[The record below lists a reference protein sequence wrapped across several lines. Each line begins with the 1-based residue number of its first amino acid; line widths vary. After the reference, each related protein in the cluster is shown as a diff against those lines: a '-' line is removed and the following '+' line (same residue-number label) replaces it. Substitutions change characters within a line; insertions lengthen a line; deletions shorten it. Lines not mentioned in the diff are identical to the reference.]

1 MKKTL
6 VNLIVLIFSFSVF
19 SQSGTS
25 SPYSFYGIGSK
36 TFKGSIDN
44 RSMGGL
50 SVYTDSIHLNLTNPA
65 SFSQLKRVNY
75 SMGITYD
82 DLTFKSDSANENSKV
97 LMLII
102 SQLVSLQNILRL
114 VLLIPQTSVGYLL
127 ENNDESVSPAIVDRY
142 RGEGGV
148 NTAFLTFDL
157 KFLKN

>member
-6 VNLIVLIFSFSVF
+6 VNLIVLIFSFSAF

-82 DLTFKSDSANENSKV
+82 DLTFKSDSANENSN
-97 LMLII
+97 
-102 SQLVSLQNILRL
+102 SSNAVSY
-114 VLLIPQTSVGYLL
+114 TH
-127 ENNDESVSPAIVDRY
+127 
-142 RGEGGV
+142 
-148 NTAFLTFDL
+148 LTL
-157 KFLKN
+157 PTKA